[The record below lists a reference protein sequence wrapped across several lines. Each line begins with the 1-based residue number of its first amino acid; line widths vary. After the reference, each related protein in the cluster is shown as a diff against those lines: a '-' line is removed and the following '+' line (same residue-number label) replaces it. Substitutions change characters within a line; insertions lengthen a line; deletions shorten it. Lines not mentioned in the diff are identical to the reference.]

1 MQVHRQALSVPY
13 SNCAALPARKVRVQQ
28 IVPGVVCLAAF
39 GFVCAI
45 VFGAL

>member
-13 SNCAALPARKVRVQQ
+13 RSCATLPVRKARVFSL
-28 IVPGVVCLAAF
+28 VPVVVCLAAF
-39 GFVCAI
+39 TFVSAI